1 MMTEKENFIQNRK
14 ELYKQ
19 AVNKCNEL
27 KENIKEEIESVNF
40 IQIKKSNIVK
50 IGIKDENGVD
60 TGEHLEFDLEDINLP
75 LRLNECDEKHR
86 KNLEFL
92 RDQFII
98 IDKKEDKKGKKIL
111 SWKEEEKLKVLQEFY
126 KREMGALDLF
136 LGENGT
142 KKLLN
147 GRKPYYSMY
156 EDIND
161 MLEPILP
168 KLKLR
173 ADDIANR
180 IKEKYSNKMND
191 DKDVL
196 KLDDIKKGIQ
206 KQFMG
211 DEINE

>member
-1 MMTEKENFIQNRK
+1 MADFIQ
-14 ELYKQ
+14 
-19 AVNKCNEL
+19 L
-27 KENIKEEIESVNF
+27 KKDSILR
-40 IQIKKSNIVK
+40 
-50 IGIKDENGVD
+50 IGIKDNDGND
-60 TGEHLEFDLEDINLP
+60 IGEHLEFDMEDINLA

-92 RDQFII
+92 RNQFII

-126 KREMGALDLF
+126 KREMEALDLF

-147 GRKPYYSMY
+147 GRNPYYSMY

-161 MLEPILP
+161 ILKPILP

-173 ADDIANR
+173 ADDIAKK
-180 IKEKYSNKMND
+180 IKDKYSNVNNQEKN
-191 DKDVL
+191 VL
-196 KLDDIKKGIQ
+196 K
-206 KQFMG
+206 
-211 DEINE
+211 

>member
-1 MMTEKENFIQNRK
+1 MMTEKESFIQ
-14 ELYKQ
+14 
-19 AVNKCNEL
+19 L
-27 KENIKEEIESVNF
+27 KKDSILR
-40 IQIKKSNIVK
+40 
-50 IGIKDENGVD
+50 IGIKDSDGND
-60 TGEHLEFDLEDINLP
+60 TGEHLEFDMEDINLA

-92 RDQFII
+92 RNQFII

-126 KREMGALDLF
+126 KREMEALDLF

-147 GRKPYYSMY
+147 GRNPYYSMY

-161 MLEPILP
+161 MLKPILP

-173 ADDIANR
+173 ADDIAKK
-180 IKEKYSNKMND
+180 IKDKYSNVNIQEKN
-191 DKDVL
+191 VL
-196 KLDDIKKGIQ
+196 K
-206 KQFMG
+206 
-211 DEINE
+211 

>member
-1 MMTEKENFIQNRK
+1 MADFIQ
-14 ELYKQ
+14 
-19 AVNKCNEL
+19 L
-27 KENIKEEIESVNF
+27 KKDSILR
-40 IQIKKSNIVK
+40 
-50 IGIKDENGVD
+50 IGIKDRDGND
-60 TGEHLEFDLEDINLP
+60 TGEHLEFDMEDINLA

-92 RDQFII
+92 RNQFII

-126 KREMGALDLF
+126 KREMEALDLF

-147 GRKPYYSMY
+147 GRNPYYSMY

-161 MLEPILP
+161 ILKPILP

-173 ADDIANR
+173 ADDIAKK
-180 IKEKYSNKMND
+180 IKDKYSNVNNQEKN
-191 DKDVL
+191 VL
-196 KLDDIKKGIQ
+196 K
-206 KQFMG
+206 
-211 DEINE
+211 

>member
-1 MMTEKENFIQNRK
+1 MMTEKENFIQ
-14 ELYKQ
+14 
-19 AVNKCNEL
+19 L
-27 KENIKEEIESVNF
+27 KKDSILR
-40 IQIKKSNIVK
+40 
-50 IGIKDENGVD
+50 IGIKDSDGND
-60 TGEHLEFDLEDINLP
+60 TGEHLEFDMEDINLA

-92 RDQFII
+92 RNQFII

-126 KREMGALDLF
+126 KREMEALDLF

-147 GRKPYYSMY
+147 GRNPYYSMY

-161 MLEPILP
+161 ILKPILP

-173 ADDIANR
+173 ADDIAKK
-180 IKEKYSNKMND
+180 IKDKYSNVNNQEKN
-191 DKDVL
+191 VL
-196 KLDDIKKGIQ
+196 K
-206 KQFMG
+206 
-211 DEINE
+211 

>member
-1 MMTEKENFIQNRK
+1 MMTEKENFIQ
-14 ELYKQ
+14 
-19 AVNKCNEL
+19 L
-27 KENIKEEIESVNF
+27 KKDSILR
-40 IQIKKSNIVK
+40 
-50 IGIKDENGVD
+50 IGIKDNDGND
-60 TGEHLEFDLEDINLP
+60 TDEHLEFDMEDINLA

-92 RDQFII
+92 RNQFII

-126 KREMGALDLF
+126 KREMEALDLF

-147 GRKPYYSMY
+147 GRNPYYSMY

-161 MLEPILP
+161 ILKPILP

-173 ADDIANR
+173 ADDIAKK
-180 IKEKYSNKMND
+180 IKDKYSNVNNQEKN
-191 DKDVL
+191 VL
-196 KLDDIKKGIQ
+196 K
-206 KQFMG
+206 
-211 DEINE
+211 

>member
-1 MMTEKENFIQNRK
+1 MMTEKENFIQ
-14 ELYKQ
+14 
-19 AVNKCNEL
+19 L
-27 KENIKEEIESVNF
+27 KKDSILR
-40 IQIKKSNIVK
+40 
-50 IGIKDENGVD
+50 IGIKDSDGND
-60 TGEHLEFDLEDINLP
+60 IGEHLEFDMEDINLA

-92 RDQFII
+92 RNQFII

-126 KREMGALDLF
+126 KREMEALDLF

-147 GRKPYYSMY
+147 GRNPYYSMY

-161 MLEPILP
+161 ILKPILP

-173 ADDIANR
+173 ADDIAKK
-180 IKEKYSNKMND
+180 IKDKYSNANNQEKN
-191 DKDVL
+191 VL
-196 KLDDIKKGIQ
+196 K
-206 KQFMG
+206 
-211 DEINE
+211 